1 MKSFKTLVLL
11 GASLCAASAEA
22 VSNFDYDYAEIGV
35 FATSADILNVEV
47 DGNGT
52 DISGSLGL
60 TEGVNLLASYQTTD
74 FDFGL
79 EGTQF
84 GAGLGYHGALSYGID
99 LYLRLLYLDAEIEF
113 PRRIDIEE
121 IAGTGYSLNVGV
133 RYRFN
138 KKFEA
143 DVAIAQA
150 SVDDSTSTGIIMAG
164 RFRMSEIFSLGLSGA
179 FADSTES
186 LGLDIR
192 AEFD

>member
-11 GASLCAASAEA
+11 GASLCATSAEA
-22 VSNFDYDYAEIGV
+22 LSNFDYDYAEIGF
-35 FATSADILNVEV
+35 FATSAEILNVEV
-47 DGNGT
+47 DGNGV
-52 DISGSLGL
+52 DISGSFDL
-60 TEGVNLLASYQTTD
+60 TEGVNLLAGYQTTD

-84 GAGLGYHGALSYGID
+84 GVGLGYHGALSYGMD
-99 LYLRLLYLDAEIEF
+99 LYFRLLYLDAEIEF
-113 PRRIDIEE
+113 PQRANIENID
-121 IAGTGYSLNVGV
+121 GTGYSLNIGA

-150 SVDDSTSTGIIMAG
+150 SVEDSTGTGIIMAG

-179 FADSTES
+179 FADGAES
-186 LGLDIR
+186 LGLDLR